1 MTKHDAEPN
10 RWRGTKT
17 MVPGRC
23 HSKKTSRKE
32 GRKEGKSKEAG
43 DETLPSRFSPVTSG
57 GKGEG
62 AVTVTTVVSVVIM
75 VVVWLLVAVGLSALQ
90 T

>member
-1 MTKHDAEPN
+1 MLNQTDGAGQG
-10 RWRGTKT
+10 RWCQEGATA
-17 MVPGRC
+17 
-23 HSKKTSRKE
+23 KKRAGRKE

-43 DETLPSRFSPVTSG
+43 DETLPSCFSPVTSG

-75 VVVWLLVAVGLSALQ
+75 VVVWLLVGLSALQ

>member
-1 MTKHDAEPN
+1 MMLNQTDGEGQR
-10 RWRGTKT
+10 RWCQEGAIA
-17 MVPGRC
+17 
-23 HSKKTSRKE
+23 KKTSRKE
-32 GRKEGKSKEAG
+32 EREEGKSKEAG
-43 DETLPSRFSPVTSG
+43 DATWPSCFSPVTSG

-75 VVVWLLVAVGLSALQ
+75 VVVWLLVVGEVLSALQ

>member
-1 MTKHDAEPN
+1 MP
-10 RWRGTKT
+10 
-17 MVPGRC
+17 
-23 HSKKTSRKE
+23 KE
-32 GRKEGKSKEAG
+32 KQAGRKKREARW
-43 DETLPSRFSPVTSG
+43 DTLLSHFSPVTSG

-75 VVVWLLVAVGLSALQ
+75 VVVWLLLRVSLLSALQ